1 MSIQRVSP
9 AEAAKLAE
17 EGWALVDVRT
27 EAEFAAGH
35 PTGAWNA
42 PVMLAGAGGMQPNPD
57 FLPAMEKAFAKTD
70 KLVVS
75 CKAGG
80 RSLRAAEMLAS
91 AGFTNVIDQRAGF
104 DGARD
109 AFGKV
114 AETGWRDAGLAV
126 EAGEGDRTWA
136 KLRSR

>member
-1 MSIQRVSP
+1 MTTKRVSP
-9 AEAAKLAE
+9 VEAARLAE
-17 EGWALVDVRT
+17 EGYVLVDVRT

-35 PTGAWNA
+35 PKGAWNA

-57 FLPAMEKAFAKTD
+57 FLPAMEKAFGKAD

-80 RSLRAAEMLAS
+80 RSLRAAEMLAA
-91 AGFTNVIDQRAGF
+91 AGFTNVIDQRAGW

-114 AETGWRDAGLAV
+114 AEQGWRDAGLAV
-126 EAGEGDRTWA
+126 ESGEGNSWA
-136 KLRSR
+136 KLRAR

>member
-9 AEAAKLAE
+9 AEAARLAA
-17 EGWALVDVRT
+17 EGYLLVDVRT

-35 PTGAWNA
+35 PKDAWNA
-42 PVMLAGAGGMQPNPD
+42 PVVLAGAGGMQPNPE
-57 FLPAMEKAFAKTD
+57 FLGAMEKAFAKTD
-70 KLVVS
+70 KIVVS

-80 RSLRAAEMLAS
+80 RSLRAAEMLAA

-109 AFGKV
+109 PFGKV
-114 AETGWRDAGLAV
+114 TEPGWRDAGLAV
-126 EAGEGDRTWA
+126 ESGEGDRSWG